1 MRIADKIL
9 RGGHLSDDVLAD
21 TWYSGARP
29 AHLDN
34 CDACAERALDM
45 ARWLEQTK
53 HLGIEAADAVFTPAR
68 LAAQQS
74 QIMNRLE
81 QLDRPSKLLSF
92 PRATAPAM
100 SELHMP
106 ERQQHIGAW
115 IAVAAACLVL
125 GVIGGRL
132 SVWQPVAP
140 TQIQSAKAIPV
151 PEVVPPADPFPSEVD
166 QPQLNSLSALE
177 SLTPQPIG
185 VVAKA
190 STSRGPSAGRRR

>member
-1 MRIADKIL
+1 MRIADTIL
-9 RGGHLSDDVLAD
+9 RGGHVSDDVLVEA
-21 TWYSGARP
+21 WYSGARP

-53 HLGIEAADAVFTPAR
+53 QLAADSVDAVFTPER

-74 QIMNRLE
+74 NIMSRLE

-92 PRATAPAM
+92 PRATAPAAVSEM
-100 SELHMP
+100 SMP
-106 ERQQHIGAW
+106 ARQQHIGAW

-132 SVWQPVAP
+132 SVWEP
-140 TQIQSAKAIPV
+140 TVPGQSAKAPV
-151 PEVVPPADPFPSEVD
+151 TAAPTAPSPVDLYPGEIDRPE
-166 QPQLNSLSALE
+166 LNSLSAIE
-177 SLTPQPIG
+177 NLTPPQV
-185 VVAKA
+185 VVARA
-190 STSRGPSAGRRR
+190 SSSGRRR